1 MDITY
6 QPGQAVPAGNYI
18 VILRPVTDD
27 ETPINMPTPSAPVMD
42 IPEYPPATV
51 PDEVYPPATVPSEGS
66 GSGLANVGPAAS
78 LANVGPG
85 NNNSMNMNNSST
97 NNIGMQ
103 GGRKKMSKMTKKAK
117 KSKGT
122 RKLSPYMK
130 FAQQVRPQII
140 KNNPNLKSDI
150 IGVGR
155 KIGEMWRGL
164 SDAEK
169 AKY

>member
-27 ETPINMPTPSAPVMD
+27 ETPINMPTPSAPMMD

-51 PDEVYPPATVPSEGS
+51 PDEVPPPATVPSEGS
-66 GSGLANVGPAAS
+66 GSGS
-78 LANVGPG
+78 ANVGPG
-85 NNNSMNMNNSST
+85 NNNISMNMNSNNSSS

-103 GGRKKMSKMTKKAK
+103 GGRKRMGKMTKKAK
-117 KSKGT
+117 KAKGT